1 MKKSMRRKC
10 FLCSVLFAG
19 ALALIGCGEEPYE
32 LEDNEREIIANYAAH
47 IISKH
52 NRQQPEGYQ
61 YVYVSGEEEDEP
73 EEKPSDDKEK
83 EEEPAAADSG
93 QEEPADGADDKT
105 DDAQEPQEPSVT
117 LSEALG
123 LSGVQA
129 VYTGVELTDRY
140 DAAVPDDGK
149 RLMVLHVTLN
159 NESDKDVDIDMVSV
173 LPIFRATVNN
183 TEETTAELAIFPDNL
198 STWEGTVGA
207 GKSVETVILF
217 QLSDAEI
224 TSVEQLEMQVTA
236 GENVSRVVFL

>member
-19 ALALIGCGEEPYE
+19 ALALTGCGEEPYE

-129 VYTGVELTDRY
+129 VYTGVELTDR
-140 DAAVPDDGK
+140 
-149 RLMVLHVTLN
+149 
-159 NESDKDVDIDMVSV
+159 
-173 LPIFRATVNN
+173 
-183 TEETTAELAIFPDNL
+183 
-198 STWEGTVGA
+198 
-207 GKSVETVILF
+207 
-217 QLSDAEI
+217 
-224 TSVEQLEMQVTA
+224 
-236 GENVSRVVFL
+236 

>member
-1 MKKSMRRKC
+1 M
-10 FLCSVLFAG
+10 
-19 ALALIGCGEEPYE
+19 
-32 LEDNEREIIANYAAH
+32 
-47 IISKH
+47 
-52 NRQQPEGYQ
+52 
-61 YVYVSGEEEDEP
+61 
-73 EEKPSDDKEK
+73 
-83 EEEPAAADSG
+83 
-93 QEEPADGADDKT
+93 
-105 DDAQEPQEPSVT
+105 T